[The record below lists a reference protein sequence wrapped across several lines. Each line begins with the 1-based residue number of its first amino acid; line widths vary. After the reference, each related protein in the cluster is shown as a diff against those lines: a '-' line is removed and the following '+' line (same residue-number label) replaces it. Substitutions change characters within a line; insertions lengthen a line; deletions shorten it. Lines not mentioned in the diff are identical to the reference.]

1 MSPASVRSEKL
12 VCSEKFELKYQNE
25 EEKTRLK
32 PTGDEDV
39 PGVFRKADDQ
49 MIDEIIQAAQEAGSI
64 LLDAQSSAE
73 VSRKSMHELVTTAD
87 LLSEQYLRTRLL
99 EIEPKAGFLGE
110 ESWEGEFP
118 APPFWIVDPL
128 DGTNNYAHGYPVW
141 AVSIAYW
148 NGSDVEYG
156 CVHDPGRNET
166 FSASMGSG
174 AWMNGHRIVS
184 TGVEEISDCIFATG
198 FPYHRKIND
207 PGMDLDVL
215 RYFLE
220 RVQGIRRGG
229 SAALDLAYVAC
240 GRLDGFWEEHLKPWD
255 MAAGF
260 LLAVESGG
268 KVSSYKGEEWSP
280 ASGGV
285 IASGAPIHRTML
297 QGIIHRKNR

>member
-1 MSPASVRSEKL
+1 MERVQEI
-12 VCSEKFELKYQNE
+12 
-25 EEKTRLK
+25 
-32 PTGDEDV
+32 
-39 PGVFRKADDQ
+39 FRKADDQ
-49 MIDEIIQAAQEAGSI
+49 MIDEIIQAAHEAGSI
-64 LLDAQSSAE
+64 LLAAARSGVSI
-73 VSRKSMHELVTTAD
+73 SRKSNHELVTTAD
-87 LLSEQYLRTRLL
+87 LLSEKYLKTRLL

-118 APPFWIVDPL
+118 EPPFWIVDPL

-148 NGSDVEYG
+148 NGSNVEHG

-166 FSASMGSG
+166 FSASRGSG
-174 AWMNGHRIVS
+174 AWMNGRQVFS
-184 TGVEEISDCIFATG
+184 TRVEIMSDCIFATG
-198 FPYHRKIND
+198 FPYHRKIDD
-207 PGMDLDVL
+207 PGMDIDVL

-260 LLAVESGG
+260 LLTTESGG
-268 KVSSYKGEEWSP
+268 KVSSYQGEKWTP
-280 ASGGV
+280 FSGGV
-285 IASGAPIHRTML
+285 AASGKPIHRTML
-297 QGIIHRKNR
+297 QGIMNKKNR

>member
-1 MSPASVRSEKL
+1 MKCGQGILERL
-12 VCSEKFELKYQNE
+12 ILK
-25 EEKTRLK
+25 
-32 PTGDEDV
+32 
-39 PGVFRKADDQ
+39 
-49 MIDEIIQAAQEAGSI
+49 MIDKIILAAQEAGSI
-64 LLDAQSSAE
+64 LLAAARSGVEISS
-73 VSRKSMHELVTTAD
+73 KSNHELVTTAD
-87 LLSEQYLRTRLL
+87 LLSEQFLKTRLL

-110 ESWEGEFP
+110 EGWEGEFP

-166 FSASMGSG
+166 FSASRGSG
-174 AWMNGHRIVS
+174 TWFNGHQVFS
-184 TGVEEISDCIFATG
+184 TRVENLSDSIFATG
-198 FPYHRKIND
+198 FPYHRSVDD

-215 RYFLE
+215 RFFLG

-240 GRLDGFWEEHLKPWD
+240 GRLDGFWEEHLMPWD

-260 LLAVESGG
+260 LLVEESGG
-268 KVSSYKGEEWSP
+268 LVSAYEGGKWTPFSAGVL
-280 ASGGV
+280 ASGSPV
-285 IASGAPIHRTML
+285 HRKML
-297 QGIIHRKNR
+297 QGITNRKNR